1 MTEETELQ
9 PLLDALHEHLQA
21 TETLPVER
29 RASQWL
35 GEAQAIA
42 GDAADSGTQEV
53 AETRV
58 PQIRHLLEN
67 VETTG
72 DDEADSHVEAARA
85 VLADIEMQLGETA
98 GED

>member
-1 MTEETELQ
+1 MTEEPTLQ
-9 PLLDALHEHLQA
+9 SLLVHLHEHLQA

-29 RASQWL
+29 RPSQWL
-35 GEAQAIA
+35 GETQAIA
-42 GDAADSGTQEV
+42 GDAADSGTRAV

-72 DDEADSHVEAARA
+72 DDEADRHVAAARET
-85 VLADIEMQLGETA
+85 LADIETLLAEMDAQ
-98 GED
+98 D